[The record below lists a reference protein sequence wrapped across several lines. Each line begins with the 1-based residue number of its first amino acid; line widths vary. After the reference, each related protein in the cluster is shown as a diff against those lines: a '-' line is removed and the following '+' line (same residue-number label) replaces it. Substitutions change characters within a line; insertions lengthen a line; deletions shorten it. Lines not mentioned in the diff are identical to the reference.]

1 MFYLPTRRTHYKPM
15 PKYRKSN
22 KSNLQTHTH
31 KIPTSP
37 TQQPPIIYPKQKDKP
52 MQTLTVKPNHQQKI
66 PSNYLNPRKEET
78 KDPKTNKTATER
90 ALSTAKPNIIKIIE
104 PIQNTTLRLVTGSYR
119 TSPTAGILFEAKEM
133 PLEQR
138 RKLHSLRYAIKIAS
152 TPNNPAYNN
161 TFADRLTNQH
171 NRNSKLPAAFY
182 IRLKGYPN
190 AREITSTPIIERN
203 HGKIAP

>member
-152 TPNNPAYNN
+152 TPNNSI
-161 TFADRLTNQH
+161 LQQ
-171 NRNSKLPAAFY
+171 Y
-182 IRLKGYPN
+182 IC
-190 AREITSTPIIERN
+190 
-203 HGKIAP
+203 